1 MTQSTHRHCE
11 HCFLDLFIWIN
22 LSPLK
27 RLVKEKMN
35 VKNKKDYRLI
45 FFSFLFSGKRH
56 HPAAKDF
63 YQVELLI
70 FNKRCAAEE
79 WMWLVV
85 MHVSMHSLRSHPV
98 IGGSLQEYNRLPFSQ
113 KPPTDGMNNWQTA
126 AADADSVPISTAT
139 FSASTTQN
147 LHQVTS
153 LAKQSLKALG
163 VFSAN
168 CATKRSFQKPISLYL
183 LLLQIVKTPCLQ
195 MSVNCNGTICTLI
208 VNAIGRGFQ

>member
-1 MTQSTHRHCE
+1 MRIIDGFFSEQICQSSTAEQAQEVFIVKYITSAFIKVNSVKLFIELKKYKGKNWHLGAGLVAWHKVHRHCE

-70 FNKRCAAEE
+70 FNKMCGWRMNVAGCYACIHAQLEE
-79 WMWLVV
+79 
-85 MHVSMHSLRSHPV
+85 SPSHRR
-98 IGGSLQEYNRLPFSQ
+98 I
-113 KPPTDGMNNWQTA
+113 
-126 AADADSVPISTAT
+126 
-139 FSASTTQN
+139 TTRIQ
-147 LHQVTS
+147 QITI
-153 LAKQSLKALG
+153 LAK
-163 VFSAN
+163 
-168 CATKRSFQKPISLYL
+168 T
-183 LLLQIVKTPCLQ
+183 THWWHE
-195 MSVNCNGTICTLI
+195 
-208 VNAIGRGFQ
+208 

>member
-1 MTQSTHRHCE
+1 MPKLNCRASSRSFYSQVYYFSFIKVNLVNIFIKLKKYLEKGKNWHLGAGLVAWHKVHRHCE

-70 FNKRCAAEE
+70 FNKRCVAEE

-126 AADADSVPISTAT
+126 AAAADSVPIS
-139 FSASTTQN
+139 
-147 LHQVTS
+147 
-153 LAKQSLKALG
+153 
-163 VFSAN
+163 
-168 CATKRSFQKPISLYL
+168 
-183 LLLQIVKTPCLQ
+183 
-195 MSVNCNGTICTLI
+195 
-208 VNAIGRGFQ
+208 

>member
-1 MTQSTHRHCE
+1 MNIFIKLKKYKGKNWHLGAGLVAWHKVNRHCE
-11 HCFLDLFIWIN
+11 HCFLDLFICTN

-27 RLVKEKMN
+27 RLVKQKKMN

-45 FFSFLFSGKRH
+45 FFSFLFSGKQH

-70 FNKRCAAEE
+70 FNKMCGWRMNVAGCGVLCMYPCTAWIVDTIE
-79 WMWLVV
+79 
-85 MHVSMHSLRSHPV
+85 
-98 IGGSLQEYNRLPFSQ
+98 GSLHQEYNRLPFSQ

-126 AADADSVPISTAT
+126 AAADSVPISTAT

-153 LAKQSLKALG
+153 LAKQSL
-163 VFSAN
+163 
-168 CATKRSFQKPISLYL
+168 
-183 LLLQIVKTPCLQ
+183 
-195 MSVNCNGTICTLI
+195 
-208 VNAIGRGFQ
+208 